1 MIRPVCRPEEVMR
14 WRGKLCA
21 QTVGCRWTSG
31 RGCVYGTEKEFYRN
45 NFNGYTKKPSK
56 TNLQIVSVVGLMPR
70 RPAKIKMQDPTC
82 NNYDSYEVIAE
93 F

>member
-1 MIRPVCRPEEVMR
+1 MRRLWDVAGLRGGAVC
-14 WRGKLCA
+14 
-21 QTVGCRWTSG
+21 TG
-31 RGCVYGTEKEFYRN
+31 RR
-45 NFNGYTKKPSK
+45 KKPSK

-70 RPAKIKMQDPTC
+70 RSAKIKMQDPTC